1 MYKPHLKFRFLK
13 LFNTSNDWGW
23 VDGGISVVG
32 SLAVCLVYRVISRVF
47 NCICAANLG
56 IS

>member
-1 MYKPHLKFRFLK
+1 VCV
-13 LFNTSNDWGW
+13 GGG
-23 VDGGISVVG
+23 GGILVLVG
-32 SLAVCLVYRVISRVF
+32 LLAVCLVYRVISHVF